1 MICPCQQLQKN
12 PKDYA
17 QCCQPYHIGKAASN
31 SEKLMRSRYSAF
43 ALGLTDYVK
52 KSWHT
57 STCPHD
63 LALEPDSNWLK
74 LDIISSSKSQV
85 HFQAFFKNEDGSFS
99 VLDETSDFI
108 FEKNHWLYVEG
119 DTDIRPFKPQR
130 NDTCLCG
137 SGKKV
142 KKCCEL

>member
-1 MICPCQQLQKN
+1 MICPCQQLQKT

-17 QCCQPYHIGKAASN
+17 DCCQPYHNGKAALS
-31 SEKLMRSRYSAF
+31 SEALMRSRYSAYV
-43 ALGLTDYVK
+43 LGLTDYVK
-52 KSWHT
+52 NTWHI
-57 STCPHD
+57 STCPND

-74 LDIISSSKSQV
+74 LDIILSSKSQV
-85 HFQAFFKNEDGSFS
+85 HFQAVFKNDDGSFS
-99 VLDETSDFI
+99 VLDETSDFV

-130 NDTCLCG
+130 NDMCLCG

-142 KKCCEL
+142 KKCCGL